1 MKRKHGLTFGL
12 CVSLLFLNLASS
24 SSAASQ
30 ITGTKC
36 VKAGMF
42 RTAKNVKYQ
51 CKKSA
56 QGLRWVTISAKSSPT
71 TTSKTTTTSTT
82 TTTTST
88 TTTTQVPTSPSKSL
102 SGTDVLLPTDQCKIR
117 HSLSD
122 WDGGL
127 VRTGFP
133 RAPDAALPRQ
143 EVVVQVI
150 PVEYPNLRGVKSLSE
165 VLKPLAEGV
174 TDYYLKVSRG
184 RLKFVWRLPEKVLQ
198 MPQPIEFYALG
209 PRNNGF
215 SYVQDVLTATDSSI
229 DFSGADFVLVLN
241 PETATRDQIYTSPAQ
256 QMAKRFKFR
265 TNEGDVFRATF
276 TSPSTVF
283 STGWAVIVHEF
294 AHGLGLPDTYDLS
307 GKVDFMGD
315 FDLMST
321 GVTGAIELTAWN
333 KWQLGFIDDSQ
344 VWCLKTNTNAK
355 LWISHVTASTDRP
368 EMILIPTSTTTAIV
382 IEARRKERFDLN
394 ARVLSEVTDGIL
406 IYEVNSAF
414 MSGSGPM
421 RAASIHLLRGTG
433 RLARDNEQIQVGKYL
448 ISSIERGPWGHVIDV
463 QVVP

>member
-1 MKRKHGLTFGL
+1 MKKHIGVALGVCLSLTL
-12 CVSLLFLNLASS
+12 LSVSSV
-24 SSAASQ
+24 SSAAPQ
-30 ITGTKC
+30 VVGTKC
-36 VKAGMF
+36 VKVGSF

-51 CKKSA
+51 CKKSSK
-56 QGLRWVTISAKSSPT
+56 GLRWVITSP
-71 TTSKTTTTSTT
+71 KGTSTT
-82 TTTTST
+82 TTTTTTSST
-88 TTTTQVPTSPSKSL
+88 TSTIQVPTSPSKSL

-122 WDGGL
+122 WVNGL

-165 VLKPLAEGV
+165 VLKPIAEGV

-256 QMAKRFKFR
+256 QMAKGFKFR

-276 TSPSTVF
+276 TSHFSTVS

-406 IYEVNSAF
+406 IYEINSAF

-421 RAASIHLLRGTG
+421 RAASIHLPRNTG

-448 ISSIERGPWGHVIDV
+448 ISSIERGPWGHVVNI

>member
-1 MKRKHGLTFGL
+1 VKKLIGVALGL
-12 CVSLLFLNLASS
+12 CLSLTLVSVSS
-24 SSAASQ
+24 VSSAAPQ
-30 ITGTKC
+30 IVGTKC
-36 VKAGMF
+36 VKAGTF
-42 RTAKNVKYQ
+42 RTTKNVRYQ

-56 QGLRWVTISAKSSPT
+56 QGLRWVTISAR
-71 TTSKTTTTSTT
+71 SKSTT
-82 TTTTST
+82 TTTTT
-88 TTTTQVPTSPSKSL
+88 TTTTIQVPTSPSKSL
-102 SGTDVLLPTDQCKIR
+102 SGADVLLPTDQCKIR
-117 HSLSD
+117 HSLSE

-165 VLKPLAEGV
+165 VLKPIAEGV

-209 PRNNGF
+209 PGNNGF

-241 PETATRDQIYTSPAQ
+241 PETATRDQIISPTAQ

-265 TNEGDVFRATF
+265 TNEGDIFRSTY
-276 TSPSTVF
+276 TSSMTDE
-283 STGWAVIVHEF
+283 TGWRVIAHEF
-294 AHGLGLPDTYDLS
+294 AHGLGLPDTYDYS
-307 GKVDFMGD
+307 GKTDFMGH

-321 GVTGAIELTAWN
+321 ADTIELAAWN

-344 VWCLKTNTNAK
+344 VWCLKTNTNAT
-355 LWISHVTASTDRP
+355 LWISHVSASTDRP
-368 EMILIPTSTTTAIV
+368 EMILIPASTTTAIV

-406 IYEVNSAF
+406 VYEINSAF
-414 MSGSGPM
+414 MGGSGPM
-421 RAASIHLLRGTG
+421 RAASIHLGGNTG

-448 ISSIERGPWGHVIDV
+448 ISSIERGPWGHAVNI

>member
-1 MKRKHGLTFGL
+1 MNKSLGVVLGL
-12 CVSLLFLNLASS
+12 CLSLTLLSISS
-24 SSAASQ
+24 VSSAAPQ
-30 ITGTKC
+30 IVGSKC
-36 VKAGMF
+36 VKAGTF
-42 RTAKNVKYQ
+42 RTAKSVKYQ
-51 CKKSA
+51 CKKSSK
-56 QGLRWVTISAKSSPT
+56 GLRWVITSP
-71 TTSKTTTTSTT
+71 KGTSTT
-82 TTTTST
+82 TTTTTTSST
-88 TTTTQVPTSPSKSL
+88 TSKIQVPTSPSKSL

-165 VLKPLAEGV
+165 VLKPIAEGV

-256 QMAKRFKFR
+256 QMAKGFKFR

-276 TSPSTVF
+276 TSHFSTVS

-344 VWCLKTNTNAK
+344 VWCLKTNTNAT

-368 EMILIPTSTTTAIV
+368 EMILVPTSTTTAIV

-421 RAASIHLLRGTG
+421 RAASIHLPRGTG

-448 ISSIERGPWGHVIDV
+448 ISSIERGPWGHVVNI

>member
-1 MKRKHGLTFGL
+1 MNKSLGVIVGFCLSLTL
-12 CVSLLFLNLASS
+12 LSVSSVSN
-24 SSAASQ
+24 AAPQ
-30 ITGTKC
+30 VVGTKC
-36 VKAGMF
+36 VKVGSF
-42 RTAKNVKYQ
+42 RSIKNVKYQ
-51 CKKSA
+51 CKKSTK
-56 QGLRWVTISAKSSPT
+56 GLRWVITTPKSKPT
-71 TTSKTTTTSTT
+71 TNTT
-82 TTTTST
+82 TTTTT
-88 TTTTQVPTSPSKSL
+88 IQVPTSPSKSL
-102 SGTDVLLPTDQCKIR
+102 SGADVLLPTDQCKIR

-122 WDGGL
+122 WVNGL

-165 VLKPLAEGV
+165 VLKPIAEGV

-209 PRNNGF
+209 PGNNGF

-256 QMAKRFKFR
+256 QMAKGFKFR

-276 TSPSTVF
+276 TSHFSTVS

-344 VWCLKTNTNAK
+344 VWCLKTNTNAT

-368 EMILIPTSTTTAIV
+368 EMILVPTSTTTAIV

-394 ARVLSEVTDGIL
+394 ARVLSQVTDGIL
-406 IYEVNSAF
+406 IYEINSAF

-421 RAASIHLLRGTG
+421 RAASIHLPRNTG

-448 ISSIERGPWGHVIDV
+448 ISSIERGPWGHVVNI

>member
-1 MKRKHGLTFGL
+1 MNKSLGFVLGL
-12 CVSLLFLNLASS
+12 CVSLFFLNLSSS
-24 SSAASQ
+24 SSAAPQ

-36 VKAGMF
+36 AKDGSF
-42 RTAKNVKYQ
+42 RTAKSVKYQ

-56 QGLRWVTISAKSSPT
+56 QGLRWVITSP
-71 TTSKTTTTSTT
+71 KGTSTT
-82 TTTTST
+82 TVTTTI
-88 TTTTQVPTSPSKSL
+88 QVPTSPSKSL

-209 PRNNGF
+209 PGNNGF

-355 LWISHVTASTDRP
+355 FWISHVTASTDRP

-406 IYEVNSAF
+406 IYEINSAF

-421 RAASIHLLRGTG
+421 RAASIHLPRNTG

-448 ISSIERGPWGHVIDV
+448 ISSIERGPWGHVVNI

>member
-1 MKRKHGLTFGL
+1 MNKSLGVIVGFCLSLT
-12 CVSLLFLNLASS
+12 LLSISS
-24 SSAASQ
+24 VSSAAPQ
-30 ITGTKC
+30 VVGTKC
-36 VKAGMF
+36 VKAGSF
-42 RTAKNVKYQ
+42 RTTKNVKYQ

-56 QGLRWVTISAKSSPT
+56 QGLRWVIASTKG
-71 TTSKTTTTSTT
+71 TSTT
-82 TTTTST
+82 TTTTTTSST
-88 TTTTQVPTSPSKSL
+88 TSTIQVPTSPSKSL

-122 WDGGL
+122 WVNGL

-209 PRNNGF
+209 PGNNGF

-256 QMAKRFKFR
+256 QMAKSFKFR

-276 TSPSTVF
+276 TSHFSTVS

-344 VWCLKTNTNAK
+344 VWCLKTNTNAT

-368 EMILIPTSTTTAIV
+368 EMILVPTSTTTAIV

-406 IYEVNSAF
+406 IYEINSAF

-421 RAASIHLLRGTG
+421 RAASIHLPRSTG

-448 ISSIERGPWGHVIDV
+448 ISSIERGPWGHVVNI

>member
-1 MKRKHGLTFGL
+1 MKKHIGVALGVCLSLTL
-12 CVSLLFLNLASS
+12 LSVSSV
-24 SSAASQ
+24 SSAAPQ
-30 ITGTKC
+30 VVGTKC
-36 VKAGMF
+36 VKVGSF

-51 CKKSA
+51 CKKSSK
-56 QGLRWVTISAKSSPT
+56 GLRWVITSP
-71 TTSKTTTTSTT
+71 KGTSTT
-82 TTTTST
+82 TTTTTTSST
-88 TTTTQVPTSPSKSL
+88 TSTIQVPTSPSKSL

-122 WDGGL
+122 WVNGL

-165 VLKPLAEGV
+165 VLKPIAEGV

-209 PRNNGF
+209 PGNNGF

-256 QMAKRFKFR
+256 QMAKGFKFR

-276 TSPSTVF
+276 TSHFSTVS

-344 VWCLKTNTNAK
+344 VWCLKTNTNAT

-368 EMILIPTSTTTAIV
+368 EMILVPTSTTTAIV

-406 IYEVNSAF
+406 IYEINSAF

-421 RAASIHLLRGTG
+421 RAASIHLPRNTG

-448 ISSIERGPWGHVIDV
+448 ISSIERGPWGHVVNI